1 MSLPIPYAL
10 LTFLLAALAAVG
22 PFSIDTY
29 LPAFPTIAADLG
41 ATQLQVQQTLT
52 AYMAPF
58 AVMVLWHGTLS
69 DAFGRRRV
77 LIVAMGL
84 YALAS
89 LLCAVV
95 SSIEWLWLGRALQ
108 GVCAGAGMVIGRA
121 VVRDLVDGPRAQRL
135 MSHVMMVFGI
145 APAVAPMVGGLMLEW
160 SGWRGIFVLLA
171 GFGVALVVLCTRW
184 LPESLPPER
193 RQPMHPLLLVR
204 AYRAVFVRPAFM
216 ALTGA
221 MALNFAGFFIYV
233 LSAPVFL
240 MDHLGLPPSGF
251 GWFFVPTVAGMMSG
265 SMMSGRMAGRW
276 SQRRAVAVGYGVM
289 GMALVFN
296 LVISVTRPPALPWS
310 LAFAPVFT
318 FGMALAMP
326 ALSLMALELFPERRG
341 LAASCQGFLQMGIN
355 ALVAGLL
362 APQVWHHPAGLAGAS
377 AVLAA
382 TGGGLFLWWWR
393 RLAGP
398 AQSLSPR

>member
-1 MSLPIPYAL
+1 MPLPIPYAL
-10 LTFLLAALAAVG
+10 LTFLLAALAAIG

-29 LPAFPTIAADLG
+29 LPAFPTIAESLG
-41 ATQLQVQQTLT
+41 ASQTEVQQTLT

-89 LLCAVV
+89 LVCALVN
-95 SSIEWLWLGRALQ
+95 SIEWLWIGRALQ
-108 GVCAGAGMVIGRA
+108 GICAGAGMVVGRA

-145 APAVAPMVGGLMLEW
+145 APAIAPMVGGLMLELA
-160 SGWRGIFVLLA
+160 GWRGIFVLLA
-171 GFGVALVVLCTRW
+171 GFGVALVLLCARW

-193 RQPMHPLLLVR
+193 RQPMHPLLLIR
-204 AYRAVFVRPAFM
+204 AYREVFARPAFM
-216 ALTGA
+216 TLTGA

-240 MDHLGLPPSGF
+240 MEHLGLPASGF
-251 GWFFVPTVAGMMSG
+251 GWFFVPTVAGMMTG

-276 SQRRAVAVGYGVM
+276 SQRRSVAIGYAVM
-289 GMALVFN
+289 GLALALN
-296 LVISVTRPPALPWS
+296 LAVSLTWPPGLPWS
-310 LAFAPVFT
+310 LAFAPVYT

-326 ALSLMALELFPERRG
+326 ALSLMALELFPARRG

-362 APQVWHHPAGLAGAS
+362 APQVWHHPGGLAAAS
-377 AVLAA
+377 ALLAA
-382 TGGGLFLWWWR
+382 SGGGLFLLWWR
-393 RLAGP
+393 RLAVP

>member
-1 MSLPIPYAL
+1 MPLPIPYAL

-29 LPAFPTIAADLG
+29 LPAFPRMAEELG
-41 ATQLQVQQTLT
+41 ASQLQVQQTLT

-58 AVMVLWHGTLS
+58 AIMVLWHGTLS
-69 DAFGRRRV
+69 DAFGRKRV
-77 LIVAMGL
+77 LLVAMGL

-89 LLCAVV
+89 LFCAMA
-95 SSIEWLWLGRALQ
+95 SAIEWLWVGRALQ
-108 GVCAGAGMVIGRA
+108 GICAGAGMVVGRA
-121 VVRDLVDGPRAQRL
+121 VVRDLVEGARAQRL

-145 APAVAPMVGGLMLEW
+145 APAVAPIVGGAMVELA
-160 SGWRGIFVLLA
+160 GWRSIFLLLA
-171 GFGVALVVLCTRW
+171 GFGVALVLLCLRW

-193 RQPMHPLLLVR
+193 RQPMHPVKLAR
-204 AYRAVFVRPAFM
+204 AYRAVFAGPAFM

-240 MDHLGLPPSGF
+240 MEHLGLPPSGF

-265 SMMSGRMAGRW
+265 SMVSGRMAGRW
-276 SQRRAVAVGYGVM
+276 SQRRSVATGYAL
-289 GMALVFN
+289 MATALAFN
-296 LVISVTRPPALPWS
+296 LAVSLLREPGLPWS
-310 LAFAPVFT
+310 LAFAPAYT

-326 ALSLMALELFPERRG
+326 ALSLMALDLFPERRG

-362 APQVWHHPAGLAGAS
+362 APRVWHHPAGLAMAS
-377 AVLAA
+377 ALLTAFGA
-382 TGGGLFLWWWR
+382 GLFVLWWR
-393 RLAGP
+393 RLAAAP
-398 AQSLSPR
+398 QSVSPR